1 MKINIDTGYK
11 GRNQDEERDP
21 YAKVIIDV
29 SPNELKEIQENDKDL
44 YYILTRLLKRA
55 LTEADKGVQVF

>member
-1 MKINIDTGYK
+1 MKINIDTGYR

-29 SPNELKEIQENDKDL
+29 SPSELKEIQKHDADL
-44 YYILTRLLKRA
+44 YFFLTRLLKKA